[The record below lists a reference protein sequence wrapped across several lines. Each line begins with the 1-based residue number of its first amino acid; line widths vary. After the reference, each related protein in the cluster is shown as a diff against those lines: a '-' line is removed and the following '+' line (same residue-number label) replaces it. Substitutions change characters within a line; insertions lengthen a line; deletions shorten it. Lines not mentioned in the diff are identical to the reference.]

1 MMTSQQML
9 DFVNKQISTLTAL
22 RDELHSEGSYVAE
35 EYTKGA
41 IDSYDI
47 MRIKLEGK
55 VELR

>member
-1 MMTSQQML
+1 MTNKEML

-22 RDELHSEGSYVAE
+22 RNELHSEGSYVAE

>member
-1 MMTSQQML
+1 MTNKEML
-9 DFVNKQISTLTAL
+9 DFVNKQIRTLTAL

>member
-1 MMTSQQML
+1 MTSEQML
-9 DFVNKQISTLTAL
+9 DFVNKQISDLTKL
-22 RDELHSEGSYVAE
+22 RDELRSEGNYVAE

>member
-1 MMTSQQML
+1 MTSQQML

>member
-1 MMTSQQML
+1 MTSEQML
-9 DFVNKQISTLTAL
+9 DFVNKQISDLTKL
-22 RDELHSEGSYVAE
+22 RDELRAKGSFVAE